1 MLELGGFVGMFVPAQ
16 DLELFEPRIG
26 RPRQGFLPLARVAPS
41 IGGRIGFYPLR
52 FLGAE
57 IEGAYMP
64 TRTLE
69 DGYAVTLG
77 AGRIHAVAQLPF
89 WSVAPF
95 VVVGAGAL
103 GIRSNPEVILGTD
116 VDATF
121 HLGLGAKAFINRQLA
136 VRLDI
141 RDTISPRTGV
151 NGGAT
156 NNLEV
161 LLGVSFTL
169 GRKKDYDA
177 QPEPEP
183 EPPPLAPSDRDSDG
197 FTDAEDEC
205 PELPETYNGYEDE
218 DGCPDELPGDTTIC
232 SGPPLRSVS
241 FAKGGVALAT
251 EQRDRLDETVEVL
264 KRFPDLRVELRGH
277 TDSRGT
283 PSSNRGLATRRA
295 EAVARYLVEAGVEQ
309 HRVETLGV
317 GEVEPIATNDT
328 RAGRAKNRRVEF
340 WIIPQ

>member
-1 MLELGGFVGMFVPAQ
+1 
-16 DLELFEPRIG
+16 
-26 RPRQGFLPLARVAPS
+26 
-41 IGGRIGFYPLR
+41 
-52 FLGAE
+52 
-57 IEGAYMP
+57 MP
-64 TRTLE
+64 TRSPTASLLR
-69 DGYAVTLG
+69 ALPLLVL
-77 AGRIHAVAQLPF
+77 AASLACAHASQTSASPPVRRPP
-89 WSVAPF
+89 APTTSTP
-95 VVVGAGAL
+95 ARA
-103 GIRSNPEVILGTD
+103 PAPPDE
-116 VDATF
+116 
-121 HLGLGAKAFINRQLA
+121 AK
-136 VRLDI
+136 
-141 RDTISPRTGV
+141 
-151 NGGAT
+151 
-156 NNLEV
+156 
-161 LLGVSFTL
+161 
-169 GRKKDYDA
+169 
-177 QPEPEP
+177 
-183 EPPPLAPSDRDSDG
+183 PPDRDEDRLA
-197 FTDAEDEC
+197 DAEDEC